1 MLIVRRLLLISLL
14 SLINLPIIPQTSYIT
29 REGTIS
35 FYSSAPLEDIEAVNN
50 RVQAVLDATSG
61 EIAIRMRMEDFSFRM
76 ALMQRHFNERF
87 MNSDQY
93 PESVF
98 SGYIN
103 DFNELSLTDKNENVV
118 VNGELTIRGITRSVE
133 ISGTIER
140 VGPHLLCKA
149 TFPVRLEDYDIRIP
163 RLLIRNIAEEVE
175 VTVNM
180 RLAPVD

>member
-1 MLIVRRLLLISLL
+1 MRRFILISML
-14 SLINLPIIPQTSYIT
+14 SLINLPGIPQTSFIT

-35 FYSSAPLEDIEAVNN
+35 FYSSAPLEDIDAVNN
-50 RVQAVLDATSG
+50 RVQAVLDASSG
-61 EIAIRMRMEDFSFRM
+61 EIAIRMRIEDFTFRM

-98 SGYIN
+98 TGYIS
-103 DFNELSLTDKNENVV
+103 DYNELAMATSKENVV
-118 VNGELTIRGITRSVE
+118 VNGALTIRGITRNVE
-133 ISGTIER
+133 INGIMVRS
-140 VGPHLLCKA
+140 GPHLICEA
-149 TFPVRLEDYDIRIP
+149 TFPVSLEDYDIRIP
-163 RLLIRNIAEEVE
+163 RLLIRNIAEVFE

>member
-1 MLIVRRLLLISLL
+1 MQRFLIILSL
-14 SLINLPIIPQTSYIT
+14 SLIYLHVIPQTSYIT

-35 FYSSAPLEDIEAVNN
+35 FYSSAPLEDIEAENN
-50 RVQAVLDATSG
+50 RVQAVLDASSG
-61 EIAIRMRMEDFSFRM
+61 EIAIRMRIEDFTFRM

-87 MNSDQY
+87 MNSDQF

-98 SGYIN
+98 TGFIDEYN
-103 DFNELSLTDKNENVV
+103 DITPIGRKENVV
-118 VNGELTIRGITRSVE
+118 VKGELTIRGITRNVD
-133 ISGTIER
+133 INGTMER
-140 VGPHLLCKA
+140 SGPHLICNA

-180 RLAPVD
+180 RLAPVE

>member
-1 MLIVRRLLLISLL
+1 MRRFTLISLL
-14 SLINLPIIPQTSYIT
+14 SLIILPVISQSSYIT
-29 REGTIS
+29 REGSIS
-35 FYSSAPLEDIEAVNN
+35 FYSSAPLEDIDAMNN
-50 RVQAVLDATSG
+50 QVQAVLDASSG
-61 EIAIRMRMEDFSFRM
+61 EIAIRMRIEYFKFRM

-118 VNGELTIRGITRSVE
+118 VNGELTIRGITRSVK

>member
-1 MLIVRRLLLISLL
+1 MRKILIIALL
-14 SLINLPIIPQTSYIT
+14 SLINFTAVPQSSYIT

-35 FYSSAPLEDIEAVNN
+35 FYSSAPLEDIDAVNN
-50 RVQAVLDATSG
+50 RVQAVLDASSG
-61 EIAIRMRMEDFSFRM
+61 EIAIRMRIEDFIFRM

-98 SGYIN
+98 SGHIR
-103 DFNELSLTDKNENVV
+103 DFNELIVTSRNENVV
-118 VNGELTIRGITRSVE
+118 VNGELTIRGITRNVE
-133 ISGTIER
+133 INGTIER
-140 VGPHLLCKA
+140 SGPHLVCNA
-149 TFPVRLEDYDIRIP
+149 TFPVRIEDYDIRIP
-163 RLLIRNIAEEVE
+163 RLLIRNIAEVVE